1 VVSNSGTAFEGVTGT
16 SQLAAGMGVDMDA
29 ALQLDGSLLAK
40 RISVYDISMN
50 DLTIAE
56 GPLIFNTPIEGYQ
69 SLEMSPVRELGPLAL
84 APITFSY
91 GSAVF
96 HTSGAFKNLDNL
108 PFPANFTAATA
119 VDGQNISASTHALF
133 ASIEPT
139 FVPATA
145 ITLIPQIINGTV
157 SAIGSE
163 GGFTTYAVTLAPY
176 DLFPALALQPD
187 QSAVLTSPNTV
198 IVYADSNT
206 QMLNTNPIAVGS
218 VVRFYGLVFND
229 NGTLRMDCAQ
239 IDNGVAE

>member
-1 VVSNSGTAFEGVTGT
+1 MTNPRVAAETRAGIPRFFAWIPRMLRTA
-16 SQLAAGMGVDMDA
+16 SR
-29 ALQLDGSLLAK
+29 S
-40 RISVYDISMN
+40 S
-50 DLTIAE
+50 
-56 GPLIFNTPIEGYQ
+56 
-69 SLEMSPVRELGPLAL
+69 
-84 APITFSY
+84 
-91 GSAVF
+91 
-96 HTSGAFKNLDNL
+96 
-108 PFPANFTAATA
+108 
-119 VDGQNISASTHALF
+119 
-133 ASIEPT
+133 
-139 FVPATA
+139 
-145 ITLIPQIINGTV
+145 GTV

-229 NGTLRMDCAQ
+229 KCTLRMDCAQ